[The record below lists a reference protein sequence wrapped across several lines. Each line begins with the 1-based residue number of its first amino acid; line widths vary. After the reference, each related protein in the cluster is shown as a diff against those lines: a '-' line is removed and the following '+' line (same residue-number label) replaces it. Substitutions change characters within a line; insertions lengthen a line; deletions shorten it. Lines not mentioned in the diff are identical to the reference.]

1 MSPQRALRFPD
12 AWPALVAALV
22 AGLVAFVVLQLRPA
36 TSTCLI
42 IAIGVVAVGP
52 MLFRI
57 AQGRFDPFEPVFV
70 FALAWAGMFVV
81 RPIAMLANNEFSYIW
96 AKGIEMRPYFDKMLL
111 LALLAG
117 IGWVVGYA
125 LPAGKR
131 LALKAPAPPEGA
143 RVSTVIVIACAL
155 AFFSI
160 GLFGIFVA
168 QGGSHALE
176 IIFGGRSEAQNALLG
191 RANKYLILGPVMLVG
206 ATVILFAIGLNRGR
220 PGVVGLSFGFLA
232 LTWLVWNTTGSRVVL
247 FPMFAAMLIIFYMH
261 HDRRPGAL
269 TLLAL
274 LSIAVFASA
283 VIGFHRTAKNRE
295 EQSYPGAA
303 LEVALHPDKIA
314 YPLVKG
320 ADDSM
325 APGMVAAI
333 SVVPREKPYD
343 YGWGVLRD
351 GLVRPIPR
359 SQWPSKPLAPRQDLI
374 KTMNPQDFQNKNAN
388 PEMSSLLIPYLSWGM
403 FGALW
408 LVAYGIAARAVWEW
422 FKLHK
427 RNVAAQMIYA
437 LTLPLFLSVLRDSPV
452 DAGALAIFI
461 IVPIWLTFW
470 LGRLRLRG

>member
-1 MSPQRALRFPD
+1 MSPQRALRLPD
-12 AWPALVAALV
+12 AWPALAAATL
-22 AGLVAFVVLQLRPA
+22 AGALAFVVLELKPT
-36 TSTCLI
+36 TSACLI
-42 IAIGVVAVGP
+42 AAIGLVAVGP

-96 AKGIEMRPYFDKMLL
+96 AKGIAMRPYFDKMLL
-111 LALLAG
+111 FALLG
-117 IGWVVGYA
+117 GLGWVVGYA

-131 LALKAPAPPEGA
+131 LARKAPAPPEGA
-143 RVSTVIVIACAL
+143 RVSTVVVIACAL
-155 AFFSI
+155 ALLSI
-160 GLFGIFVA
+160 ALFGIFVA
-168 QGGSHALE
+168 QGGSHALQ

-206 ATVILFAIGLNRGR
+206 ATVITYAIGLSKGR
-220 PGVVGLSFGFLA
+220 PGIVALSFGFLA

-247 FPMFAAMLIIFYMH
+247 FPMFAALLIIYYMH
-261 HDRRPGAL
+261 RDRRPGAL
-269 TLLAL
+269 TLIAL
-274 LSIAVFASA
+274 LSVALFASA

-295 EQSYPGAA
+295 TQSYVGAA
-303 LEVALHPDKIA
+303 AEVATHPDKIA

-320 ADDSM
+320 ADDAM
-325 APGMVAAI
+325 APGMVATI
-333 SVVPREKPYD
+333 SVVPRDKPYD

-351 GLVRPIPR
+351 ALVRPIPR
-359 SQWPSKPLAPRQDLI
+359 SMWAGKPLAPRQDTI
-374 KTMNPQDFQNKNAN
+374 KVMNPQDFWNKNAN

-408 LVAYGIAARAVWEW
+408 LVVYGIAARTVWEW
-422 FKLHK
+422 FKLHR

-452 DAGALAIFI
+452 DAGALAIFLV
-461 IVPIWLTFW
+461 VPIWLTFW
-470 LGRLRLRG
+470 LGRVRLRG